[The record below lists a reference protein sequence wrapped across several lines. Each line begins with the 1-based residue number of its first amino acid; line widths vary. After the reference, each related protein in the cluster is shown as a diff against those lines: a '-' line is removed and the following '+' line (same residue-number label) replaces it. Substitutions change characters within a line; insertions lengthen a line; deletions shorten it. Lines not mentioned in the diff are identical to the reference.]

1 MKKKVLAAIL
11 MGTMVFSMAACGGND
26 TKKKIAIKKTMEQR
40 KKPMQGKV

>member
-26 TKKKIAIKKTMEQR
+26 TKKGR
-40 KKPMQGKV
+40 